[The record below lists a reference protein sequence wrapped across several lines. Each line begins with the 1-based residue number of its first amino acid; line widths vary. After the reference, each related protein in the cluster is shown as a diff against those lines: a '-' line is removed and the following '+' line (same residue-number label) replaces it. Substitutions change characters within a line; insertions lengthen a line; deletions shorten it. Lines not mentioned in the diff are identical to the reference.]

1 MMMTLNLNLEAENS
15 LEVSSQVGSND
26 LTKDS
31 ATTSSCLTNL
41 TKPDINHLSS
51 ISLDLTLN
59 FDPSDEDLKETS
71 DTNSEVVGADHA
83 HNTTTSAPP
92 IHRVFSCN
100 YCKRKFFS
108 SQALG
113 GHQNAHKRERTMA
126 KRAMRLGMFT
136 DRYTSLAS
144 LPLHGS
150 SSFHSLGIQAHSAMH
165 QQYMPS
171 SSLSSMRAHEMRATA
186 KFEKDCFGVAPMF
199 MHNDDIGIFWP
210 GSFRQIDQNTNFVV
224 ATEPPQQKSTAPD
237 LTLRL

>member
-1 MMMTLNLNLEAENS
+1 MKDFYVHNNMMMTPNLNLEAENS

-126 KRAMRLGMFT
+126 KCAMRLGMFT
-136 DRYTSLAS
+136 E
-144 LPLHGS
+144 
-150 SSFHSLGIQAHSAMH
+150 
-165 QQYMPS
+165 
-171 SSLSSMRAHEMRATA
+171 RAHEMRATA

-199 MHNDDIGIFWP
+199 MHNDDVGIFWP
-210 GSFRQIDQNTNFVV
+210 GSFRQIDQSVDAHNSNLNTNFVV